1 MVLSLATEIE
11 GLVGWREIVPAMI
24 VETATNTE
32 EGEEGEKYF
41 VVATDLPF
49 TFTFQWFV
57 TK

>member
-1 MVLSLATEIE
+1 M
-11 GLVGWREIVPAMI
+11 PAMI